1 METPEQEAHLAR
13 QIRAAQTAQRLRTP
27 NATPAADLVQD
38 HRPKN
43 KASDIEQLAAYLQA
57 KINDRKCEPRIL
69 WKVAT
74 AVVEKRVPEHL
85 ILGITQSMDYA
96 TNRGAY
102 FVAAA
107 KRAFAKVELSW
118 FEEEWE

>member
-13 QIRAAQTAQRLRTP
+13 QIRAAQTRERIRTP
-27 NATPAADLVQD
+27 TATPAAELLQE
-38 HRPKN
+38 HKPRN
-43 KASDIEQLAAYLQA
+43 KAADIEHLAAYLSA
-57 KINDRKCEPRIL
+57 KVNDRKCEPRIL

-118 FEEEWE
+118 YEEEWQ